1 MSDTQKYTK
10 PNVPNLRFPEFEG
23 QWEESTFG
31 DCSTG
36 FDYGM
41 NAASKPFDGEHKY
54 IRITDIDENT
64 SEYKEDG
71 VVSPDSEIDEHYR
84 VNENDILFART
95 GASTGKTYL
104 YSQKDGR
111 LYFAGFLIR
120 MNVSSLNNARFV
132 FYLTQTSRYKK
143 WVQIMSMRSGQPGI
157 NSQEYSSYR
166 CFLPKLEEQQKIAD
180 LLTLVDRRISVQN
193 KVIEKLKSLMRGL
206 NNKLM
211 DNPLWNKVYLGD
223 FMQFYSTNSLSW
235 EQLSYKNGRMKNLH
249 YGLIHSGLPTMTDC
263 EDNTLPYIQAPF
275 IPKQFII
282 CKDGD
287 IAFADASEDT
297 EEVGK
302 AIELCNTG
310 SMDVVCGLHTIH
322 GRDIIGMTVIG
333 FKGFAF
339 NSKYFHDQLR
349 RMAQGSKVYSI
360 TAENIKNCYIYVPEV
375 TEQRRIVGLL
385 LCLQDKIK
393 CAERELNTYEM
404 QKQFM
409 LREMLV

>member
-1 MSDTQKYTK
+1 MFSVT
-10 PNVPNLRFPEFEG
+10 NVRGFVNQQEQFEDREMKGEDIAAYKIVSPREFAYNPARINVG
-23 QWEESTFG
+23 SIAR
-31 DCSTG
+31 
-36 FDYGM
+36 Y
-41 NAASKPFDGEHKY
+41 DGETDCMISSLYVCFKAKKELVDSQLLLHILKSPKMMY
-54 IRITDIDENT
+54 NYGINGEGGVRIYLFYPN
-64 SEYKEDG
+64 
-71 VVSPDSEIDEHYR
+71 
-84 VNENDILFART
+84 FAR
-95 GASTGKTYL
+95 
-104 YSQKDGR
+104 
-111 LYFAGFLIR
+111 IR
-120 MNVSSLNNARFV
+120 V
-132 FYLTQTSRYKK
+132 K
-143 WVQIMSMRSGQPGI
+143 
-157 NSQEYSSYR
+157 
-166 CFLPKLEEQQKIAD
+166 LPSLEEQ
-180 LLTLVDRRISVQN
+180 RRIASFLDCIEERIQIQN
-193 KVIEKLKSLMRGL
+193 KVIEKLKSLIREL

-235 EQLSYKNGRMKNLH
+235 EQLSYESGRMKNLH
-249 YGLIHSGLPTMTDC
+249 YGLIHIGLPTMTDC
-263 EDNTLPYIQAPF
+263 KDNTLPYIQAPF
-275 IPKQFII
+275 IPKQFTI

-302 AIELCNTG
+302 AIELYNTG

-322 GRDIIGMTVIG
+322 GRDIMGLTVVG

-349 RMAQGSKVYSI
+349 RLAQGSKVYSI

-385 LCLQDKIK
+385 LCLQDNIK
-393 CAERELNTYEM
+393 CAERELNYYEM

>member
-1 MSDTQKYTK
+1 MSDTQKHTK
-10 PNVPNLRFPEFEG
+10 PNVPNLRFPGFTG
-23 QWEESTFG
+23 GWESRKIGE
-31 DCSTG
+31 DCSVL
-36 FDYGM
+36 M
-41 NAASKPFDGEHKY
+41 CK
-54 IRITDIDENT
+54 RIFANQT
-64 SEYKEDG
+64 SEQGDVPFYKIGTIGAE
-71 VVSPDSEIDEHYR
+71 PDAFISKELFDEYKAKYNYPRKGEVMITCAGTVGKTIVFNGDDSYYQDSNIVWLSNPKQLYINSFLNYYLTR
-84 VNENDILFART
+84 VNWNKLNSTTITRIYNDNLRELVI
-95 GASTGKTYL
+95 KYPCVKE
-104 YSQKDGR
+104 QEK
-111 LYFAGFLIR
+111 I
-120 MNVSSLNNARFV
+120 VSLLSLLDQRIA
-132 FYLTQTSRYKK
+132 
-143 WVQIMSMRSGQPGI
+143 VQS
-157 NSQEYSSYR
+157 
-166 CFLPKLEEQQKIAD
+166 KL
-180 LLTLVDRRISVQN
+180 
-193 KVIEKLKSLMRGL
+193 IEKLKSLIREL

-235 EQLSYKNGRMKNLH
+235 EQLSYESGRMKNLH
-249 YGLIHSGLPTMTDC
+249 YGLIHIGLPTMTDC
-263 EDNTLPYIQAPF
+263 KDNTLPYIQAPF
-275 IPKQFII
+275 IPKQFTI

-302 AIELCNTG
+302 AIELYNTG

-322 GRDIIGMTVIG
+322 GRDIMGLTLVG

-339 NSKYFHDQLR
+339 NSKSFHDQLR
-349 RMAQGSKVYSI
+349 RLAQGSKVYSI

-393 CAERELNTYEM
+393 CAERELNSYEM

>member
-1 MSDTQKYTK
+1 MGELTELFSRRNKRRIDYPMFSVTNSRGFVNQQEQFEDREMKGEDIAAYK
-10 PNVPNLRFPEFEG
+10 IISPGEFAYNPARINVGSIAR
-23 QWEESTFG
+23 
-31 DCSTG
+31 
-36 FDYGM
+36 Y
-41 NAASKPFDGEHKY
+41 DGESDCMISSLYVCFKAKKELVDSQLLLHILKSPKMVY
-54 IRITDIDENT
+54 NYGINGEGGVRIYLFYPN
-64 SEYKEDG
+64 
-71 VVSPDSEIDEHYR
+71 
-84 VNENDILFART
+84 FAR
-95 GASTGKTYL
+95 
-104 YSQKDGR
+104 
-111 LYFAGFLIR
+111 IR
-120 MNVSSLNNARFV
+120 VKL
-132 FYLTQTSRYKK
+132 
-143 WVQIMSMRSGQPGI
+143 PG
-157 NSQEYSSYR
+157 
-166 CFLPKLEEQQKIAD
+166 LDEQRKIASFLD
-180 LLTLVDRRISVQN
+180 VLEQRIEIQS
-193 KVIEKLKSLMRGL
+193 KVIEKLKSLIREL

-235 EQLSYKNGRMKNLH
+235 EQLSYESGRMKNLH
-249 YGLIHSGLPTMTDC
+249 YGLIHIGLPTMTDC
-263 EDNTLPYIQAPF
+263 KDNTLPYIQAPF
-275 IPKQFII
+275 IPKQFTI

-302 AIELCNTG
+302 AIELYNTG

-322 GRDIIGMTVIG
+322 GRDIMGLTVVG

-339 NSKYFHDQLR
+339 NSKSFHDQLR
-349 RMAQGSKVYSI
+349 RLAQGSKVYSI

-393 CAERELNTYEM
+393 CAERELNSYEM

>member
-1 MSDTQKYTK
+1 MSDTQKYTR
-10 PNVPNLRFPEFEG
+10 PNVPNLRFPGFEG
-23 QWEESTFG
+23 EWKQYTMGEITELFSRRNKNRTDYPMF
-31 DCSTG
+31 SVTNARG
-36 FDYGM
+36 FVNQQEQFEDREMKGEDI
-41 NAASKPFDGEHKY
+41 AAYKIVSPGEFAYNPARINVGSIARYDGETDCMISSLYVCFKAKKELVNSQLLLHILKSPKMMY
-54 IRITDIDENT
+54 NYGINGEGGVRIYLFYPN
-64 SEYKEDG
+64 
-71 VVSPDSEIDEHYR
+71 
-84 VNENDILFART
+84 FAR
-95 GASTGKTYL
+95 
-104 YSQKDGR
+104 
-111 LYFAGFLIR
+111 IR
-120 MNVSSLNNARFV
+120 V
-132 FYLTQTSRYKK
+132 K
-143 WVQIMSMRSGQPGI
+143 
-157 NSQEYSSYR
+157 
-166 CFLPKLEEQQKIAD
+166 LPSLEEQ
-180 LLTLVDRRISVQN
+180 RRIASFLDCIEERIQTQN
-193 KVIEKLKSLMRGL
+193 KVIEKLKSLIREL

-235 EQLSYKNGRMKNLH
+235 EQLSYESGRMNNLH
-249 YGLIHSGLPTMTDC
+249 YGLIHIGLPTMTDC
-263 EDNTLPYIQAPF
+263 KDNTLPYIQAPF
-275 IPKQFII
+275 IPKQFTI

-302 AIELCNTG
+302 AIELYNTG

-322 GRDIIGMTVIG
+322 GRDIMGLTVVG

-349 RMAQGSKVYSI
+349 RLAQGSKVYSI

-393 CAERELNTYEM
+393 CAERELNSYEM

-409 LREMLV
+409 LSEMLV

>member
-1 MSDTQKYTK
+1 MSDTQKHTK
-10 PNVPNLRFPEFEG
+10 SNVPNLRFPGFEG
-23 QWEESTFG
+23 EWENVTIGQICSIVGGGTPDTNTKEYWNGDIQWFTPSEVGKEKYISDSNRTISIDGLKNSSAKLLPPYSILLSSRATVGECSINLKKCCTNQGFQSAVPNKDITSTEFLYYRLLSHKRELIKKACGSTFLEISAKQIAKLNTYLPTKSEQ
-31 DCSTG
+31 DKI
-36 FDYGM
+36 
-41 NAASKPFDGEHKY
+41 ASLLSL
-54 IRITDIDENT
+54 IDE
-64 SEYKEDG
+64 
-71 VVSPDSEIDEHYR
+71 
-84 VNENDILFART
+84 
-95 GASTGKTYL
+95 
-104 YSQKDGR
+104 
-111 LYFAGFLIR
+111 
-120 MNVSSLNNARFV
+120 
-132 FYLTQTSRYKK
+132 
-143 WVQIMSMRSGQPGI
+143 
-157 NSQEYSSYR
+157 
-166 CFLPKLEEQQKIAD
+166 
-180 LLTLVDRRISVQN
+180 RISIQN
-193 KVIEKLKSLMRGL
+193 KVIEKLKSLIREL

-235 EQLSYKNGRMKNLH
+235 EQLSYESGRMKNLH
-249 YGLIHSGLPTMTDC
+249 YGLIHIGLPTMTDC
-263 EDNTLPYIQAPF
+263 KDNTLPYIQAPF
-275 IPKQFII
+275 IPKQFTI

-302 AIELCNTG
+302 AIELYNTG

-322 GRDIIGMTVIG
+322 SRDIMGLTVVG

-349 RMAQGSKVYSI
+349 RLAQGSKVYSI

-385 LCLQDKIK
+385 LCLQDNIK
-393 CAERELNTYEM
+393 CAERELNYYEM